1 LEVARDAVQ
10 SKETLVVSVGESNAK
25 VLLETAPSL
34 GEGNELDLGV
44 ADGIPLAKHRTQ

>member
-10 SKETLVVSVGESNAK
+10 SKEALVVSVGESDAE

-44 ADGIPLAKHRTQ
+44 VDCIPLAKSRTQ